1 LNGILYTAAHAKI
14 KAGVTKVA
22 KKQKWKII
30 FANKKFNSCRPLL
43 PPVVEYF
50 HFMSFDETWIVRV
63 FCS

>member
-1 LNGILYTAAHAKI
+1 LYTAAHAKI

-22 KKQKWKII
+22 KKQKRKII

-50 HFMSFDETWIVRV
+50 HFMTFDETWIVRV